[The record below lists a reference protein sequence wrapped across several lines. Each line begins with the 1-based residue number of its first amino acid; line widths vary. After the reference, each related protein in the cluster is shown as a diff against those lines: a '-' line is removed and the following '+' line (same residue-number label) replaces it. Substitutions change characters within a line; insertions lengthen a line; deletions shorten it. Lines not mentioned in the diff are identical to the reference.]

1 MKSIIKN
8 TAINSLSLYVL
19 PLLISGVKIQDGI
32 STLIIGGFIL
42 SIMFKVL
49 KPLFNLIS
57 LPLNLVTLGL
67 FSFFSNAI
75 ILYLLTVLI
84 PQISITAFKFPGYS
98 KFGFVVPEVYFNTLF
113 AYVVSAGVLFL
124 TVSFIHWIIKK

>member
-1 MKSIIKN
+1 MKSLIRN
-8 TAINSLSLYVL
+8 TAINSLSLYIL
-19 PLLISGVKIQDGI
+19 PLLVSGVKIQGGI

-84 PQISITAFKFPGYS
+84 PQISIVAFKFPGYS
-98 KFGFVVPEVYFNTLF
+98 RFGFVIPEVYFNTLF
-113 AYVVSAGVLFL
+113 SYVVSAGVLFL
-124 TVSFIHWIIKK
+124 TVSFVHWIIKK

>member
-1 MKSIIKN
+1 MKSIVRN

-19 PLLISGVKIQDGI
+19 PLIISGVKIQGGI
-32 STLIIGGFIL
+32 STLIVGGFIL

-49 KPLFNLIS
+49 KPIFNLIS
-57 LPLNLVTLGL
+57 LPLNIVTLGL

-84 PQISITAFKFPGYS
+84 PQISITAFNFPGYS
-98 KFGFVVPEVYFNTLF
+98 RFGFVIPEVYFNSLF
-113 AYVVSAGVLFL
+113 AYVVAAGILSL